1 MKKEN
6 ISIEDSMKTEM
17 INNYLKEATG
27 LCLASK
33 YLTTIH
39 SLRKLDARYIILEN
53 YLRSRFSIYS
63 GKIYKLLGDLNI
75 DGHQLIEN
83 IQNFYYETLLNKDFI
98 KEREITEIV
107 DYIKGNEIEI
117 ITSFLHSINKSFKS
131 VSSLVLYIVLNVDKE
146 LLAQNENKK
155 TIK

>member
-1 MKKEN
+1 MEEEN
-6 ISIEDSMKTEM
+6 IKNSMGNGTQNVREILLRDYLDSR
-17 INNYLKEATG
+17 L
-27 LCLASK
+27 
-33 YLTTIH
+33 
-39 SLRKLDARYIILEN
+39 
-53 YLRSRFSIYS
+53 SIYS
-63 GKIYKLLGDLNI
+63 GKIYKLLGDSNI
-75 DGHQLIEN
+75 DGHQLVEN

-98 KEREITEIV
+98 KEHEIYEIV

-146 LLAQNENKK
+146 LLNQNENKK

>member
-1 MKKEN
+1 MEEEN
-6 ISIEDSMKTEM
+6 IKNSMGNGTLNVREILLRDYLDSR
-17 INNYLKEATG
+17 L
-27 LCLASK
+27 
-33 YLTTIH
+33 
-39 SLRKLDARYIILEN
+39 
-53 YLRSRFSIYS
+53 SIYS
-63 GKIYKLLGDLNI
+63 GKIYKLLGDSNI
-75 DGHQLIEN
+75 DGHQLVEN

-98 KEREITEIV
+98 KEHEIYEIV

-146 LLAQNENKK
+146 LLNQNENKK

>member
-1 MKKEN
+1 MEEEN
-6 ISIEDSMKTEM
+6 IKNSMGNGTQNVREILLRDYLDSR
-17 INNYLKEATG
+17 L
-27 LCLASK
+27 
-33 YLTTIH
+33 
-39 SLRKLDARYIILEN
+39 
-53 YLRSRFSIYS
+53 SIYS
-63 GKIYKLLGDLNI
+63 GKIYKLLGDSNI
-75 DGHQLIEN
+75 DGHQLVEN

-98 KEREITEIV
+98 KEHEIYEIV

-146 LLAQNENKK
+146 LLNQNKKKK

>member
-1 MKKEN
+1 M
-6 ISIEDSMKTEM
+6 
-17 INNYLKEATG
+17 
-27 LCLASK
+27 
-33 YLTTIH
+33 
-39 SLRKLDARYIILEN
+39 
-53 YLRSRFSIYS
+53 
-63 GKIYKLLGDLNI
+63 LGDSNI
-75 DGHQLIEN
+75 DGHQLVEN

-98 KEREITEIV
+98 KEHEIYEIV

-146 LLAQNENKK
+146 LLNQNENKK

>member
-1 MKKEN
+1 MEKEN
-6 ISIEDSMKTEM
+6 IKNSMGNGTQNVREILLRDYLDSR
-17 INNYLKEATG
+17 L
-27 LCLASK
+27 
-33 YLTTIH
+33 
-39 SLRKLDARYIILEN
+39 
-53 YLRSRFSIYS
+53 SIYS
-63 GKIYKLLGDLNI
+63 GKIYKLLGDSNI
-75 DGHQLIEN
+75 DGHQLVEN

-98 KEREITEIV
+98 KEHEISEIV

-146 LLAQNENKK
+146 LLDQNENKK

>member
-1 MKKEN
+1 MEKEN
-6 ISIEDSMKTEM
+6 IKNSME
-17 INNYLKEATG
+17 NFAT
-27 LCLASK
+27 K
-33 YLTTIH
+33 YLTAIQTLSKLNSTQNVREIL
-39 SLRKLDARYIILEN
+39 LRDYLD
-53 YLRSRFSIYS
+53 SRLSIYS
-63 GKIYKLLGDLNI
+63 GKIYKLLGDSNI
-75 DGHQLIEN
+75 DGHQLVEN

-98 KEREITEIV
+98 KEHEISEIV

-146 LLAQNENKK
+146 LLNQNENKK

>member
-1 MKKEN
+1 MEEEN
-6 ISIEDSMKTEM
+6 IKNSMGNGTQNVREILLRDYLDSR
-17 INNYLKEATG
+17 L
-27 LCLASK
+27 
-33 YLTTIH
+33 
-39 SLRKLDARYIILEN
+39 
-53 YLRSRFSIYS
+53 SIYS
-63 GKIYKLLGDLNI
+63 GKIYKLLGDSNI
-75 DGHQLIEN
+75 DGHQLVEN

-98 KEREITEIV
+98 KEHEISEIV

-146 LLAQNENKK
+146 LLNQNENKK